1 MMSYNNV
8 FEIMI
13 DTHSKSFVKLVC
25 CNVGKEIHY
34 VTVNIII
41 TSGKLQTSLF
51 IIMQTAS
58 GRKLQFAGFLVPS
71 CPKHALVWGMVVRGF
86 ARRDLC

>member
-8 FEIMI
+8 FEIMT
-13 DTHSKSFVKLVC
+13 DTYSKSFAKLFY

-41 TSGKLQTSLF
+41 TSGK
-51 IIMQTAS
+51 
-58 GRKLQFAGFLVPS
+58 
-71 CPKHALVWGMVVRGF
+71 C
-86 ARRDLC
+86 

>member
-8 FEIMI
+8 FKMMT

-34 VTVNIII
+34 VTVI
-41 TSGKLQTSLF
+41 TTLSL
-51 IIMQTAS
+51 
-58 GRKLQFAGFLVPS
+58 
-71 CPKHALVWGMVVRGF
+71 VVN
-86 ARRDLC
+86 ARS

>member
-13 DTHSKSFVKLVC
+13 DTHSKSFTKLVY
-25 CNVGKEIHY
+25 CNVVKEIHY

-41 TSGKLQTSLF
+41 TSGK
-51 IIMQTAS
+51 
-58 GRKLQFAGFLVPS
+58 
-71 CPKHALVWGMVVRGF
+71 C
-86 ARRDLC
+86 